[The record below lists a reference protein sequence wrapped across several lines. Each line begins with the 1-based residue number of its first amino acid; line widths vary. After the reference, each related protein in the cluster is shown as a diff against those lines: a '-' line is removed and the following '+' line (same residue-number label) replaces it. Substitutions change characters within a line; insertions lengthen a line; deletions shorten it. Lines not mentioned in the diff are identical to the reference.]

1 LVPTAG
7 SSDLPDPFLGTRP
20 PTSSATGAPHDSRRL
35 SIVVDSDTFGG
46 AERYVAL
53 LLERLPEPF
62 VPTLLC
68 TESVPGQLL
77 AAAER
82 AGTRTVMM
90 DPVRGKSDVAG
101 LRSLAGALRASRPEL
116 VHLNLNSPPNNP
128 HAIAVA
134 RLLRRPTLATL
145 HIYHPLSPRQRQL
158 LRLLF
163 RRLDAVIAVSAEI
176 RHRLVKDLGVRPGAA
191 RLVHNGVGPC
201 TAAHRPPTDTGVVR
215 IGAQGRLTDQKGFDV
230 LIEAVGT
237 LVERGL
243 RPQLLIAGDGPDRA
257 RLERLARGLPVT
269 LLGFVDDT
277 SSLLSAIDV
286 FCLPSRFEGLPFAL
300 LEAMIC
306 GIPCVASRVGDVPE
320 ALGAGGLTVPPEDVG
335 ALTSAL
341 ERLLTSPDLRRDLG
355 AAARTRAEQ
364 QFSTQRMIQAT
375 VEVYGE
381 VLSRRAA
388 GDRR

>member
-1 LVPTAG
+1 
-7 SSDLPDPFLGTRP
+7 
-20 PTSSATGAPHDSRRL
+20 
-35 SIVVDSDTFGG
+35 VVDSDTFGG

-53 LLERLPEPF
+53 LLERLPKQF
-62 VPTLLC
+62 VPTLVC
-68 TESVPGQLL
+68 TRPVPGQLL

-82 AGTRTVMM
+82 AGARTVMM
-90 DPVRGKSDVAG
+90 DRVRGKGDVAG
-101 LRSLAGALRASRPEL
+101 LRSLAAALHTSRPEL
-116 VHLNLNSPPNNP
+116 VHLNLNSPPNNR

-134 RLLRRPTLATL
+134 RLLRQPILATL
-145 HIYHPLSPRQRQL
+145 HIYHPLTPRQRQL
-158 LRLLF
+158 LGLLF

-176 RHRLVKDLGVRPGAA
+176 RQRLVEDLSVRRAAA

-201 TAAHRPPTDTGVVR
+201 TAGRPAATDTDVVR
-215 IGAQGRLTDQKGFDV
+215 IGAQGRLTAQKGFDL

-243 RPQLLIAGDGPDRA
+243 RPQLLIAGDGPERA
-257 RLERLARGLPVT
+257 RLERLAHGLPVT
-269 LLGFVDDT
+269 LLGFVDDI

-300 LEAMIC
+300 LEAMMC

-320 ALGAGGLTVPPEDVG
+320 ALGAGGLTVPTEDVG
-335 ALTSAL
+335 ALASAL
-341 ERLLTSPDLRRDLG
+341 ERLMTSPDLRCDLG
-355 AAARTRAEQ
+355 AAARTRAER

-381 VLSRRAA
+381 VLSRRTS

>member
-1 LVPTAG
+1 
-7 SSDLPDPFLGTRP
+7 
-20 PTSSATGAPHDSRRL
+20 
-35 SIVVDSDTFGG
+35 VVDSDTFGG

-53 LLERLPEPF
+53 LLERLPEQF

-68 TESVPGQLL
+68 TRPVPGQLL
-77 AAAER
+77 AVAER
-82 AGTRTVMM
+82 AGTRTMLM
-90 DPVRGKSDVAG
+90 DRVRGKGDVAG
-101 LRSLAGALRASRPEL
+101 LRSLAGALYTSRPEL
-116 VHLNLNSPPNNP
+116 VHLNLNSPPNNR

-158 LRLLF
+158 LGLLF

-176 RHRLVKDLGVRPGAA
+176 RRLLVEDLGVRRAAA

-201 TAAHRPPTDTGVVR
+201 TAGHPAPTGTDTDTDTVR
-215 IGAQGRLTDQKGFDV
+215 IGAQGRLTAQKGFDV
-230 LIEAVGT
+230 LIEAVGA

-243 RPQLLIAGDGPDRA
+243 RPQVLIAGDGPDRA
-257 RLERLARGLPVT
+257 KLERLARGLPVT
-269 LLGFVDDT
+269 FLGFVDDT
-277 SSLLSAIDV
+277 SSLLSVIDV

-300 LEAMIC
+300 LEAMMC
-306 GIPCVASRVGDVPE
+306 GIPCVASSVGDVPE
-320 ALGAGGLTVPPEDVG
+320 ALGEGGLTVPIEDVG
-335 ALTSAL
+335 ALASAL

-355 AAARTRAEQ
+355 AAARGRAER

-381 VLSRRAA
+381 VLNHASR
-388 GDRR
+388 GG

>member
-1 LVPTAG
+1 
-7 SSDLPDPFLGTRP
+7 
-20 PTSSATGAPHDSRRL
+20 
-35 SIVVDSDTFGG
+35 
-46 AERYVAL
+46 
-53 LLERLPEPF
+53 
-62 VPTLLC
+62 VPTLLY
-68 TESVPGQLL
+68 TRPVPGQLL

-82 AGTRTVMM
+82 AGARAVMI
-90 DPVRGKSDVAG
+90 DGVRGKGDVAG

-116 VHLNLNSPPNNP
+116 VHLNLNSPPNNC

-158 LRLLF
+158 LGLLF

-176 RHRLVKDLGVRPGAA
+176 RQLLVEDLGVRRSAA

-201 TAAHRPPTDTGVVR
+201 TAGHPAPTGTEVVR
-215 IGAQGRLTDQKGFDV
+215 IGAQGRLTAQKGLDV

-243 RPQLLIAGDGPDRA
+243 QPQVLIAGDGPDRA

-269 LLGFVDDT
+269 FLGFVDDI
-277 SSLLSAIDV
+277 SSLLSVIDV

-300 LEAMIC
+300 LEAMMC

-320 ALGAGGLTVPPEDVG
+320 AIGEAGLIVPTEDVG
-335 ALTSAL
+335 ALASAL

-355 AAARTRAEQ
+355 AAARVRAER

-381 VLSRRAA
+381 VLNHA
-388 GDRR
+388 DRGG

>member
-1 LVPTAG
+1 
-7 SSDLPDPFLGTRP
+7 
-20 PTSSATGAPHDSRRL
+20 
-35 SIVVDSDTFGG
+35 VVDSDTFGG

-53 LLERLPEPF
+53 LLERLPEQF
-62 VPTLLC
+62 VPTLVC
-68 TESVPGQLL
+68 TRPVPGQLV
-77 AAAER
+77 AAAKQ
-82 AGTRTVMM
+82 AGARTVMV
-90 DPVRGKSDVAG
+90 DRVRGMGDVAG

-116 VHLNLNSPPNNP
+116 VHLNLNSPPNNR

-145 HIYHPLSPRQRQL
+145 HIYHPLTPRQRQL
-158 LRLLF
+158 LGLLF
-163 RRLDAVIAVSAEI
+163 RRLDAVIAVSVEI
-176 RHRLVKDLGVRPGAA
+176 RQRLVEDLGVRRAAA

-201 TAAHRPPTDTGVVR
+201 TAGRPAATDTDVVR
-215 IGAQGRLTDQKGFDV
+215 IGAQGRLTAQKGFDL

-243 RPQLLIAGDGPDRA
+243 RPQVLIAGDGPERA

-269 LLGFVDDT
+269 LLGFVDDI

-300 LEAMIC
+300 LEAMMC
-306 GIPCVASRVGDVPE
+306 GIPCVASRVGDIPK
-320 ALGAGGLTVPPEDVG
+320 ALGAGGLTVPTEDVG
-335 ALTSAL
+335 ALASAL

-355 AAARTRAEQ
+355 AAARTRAER

-381 VLSRRAA
+381 ALSRRTS

>member
-7 SSDLPDPFLGTRP
+7 SGDLPDPFPGAWP
-20 PTSSATGAPHDSRRL
+20 PTSSAPSTPHPFRRL

-53 LLERLPEPF
+53 LLERLPEQF

-68 TESVPGQLL
+68 TRPVPGQLL
-77 AAAER
+77 AAAEL
-82 AGTRTVMM
+82 AGARTVMM
-90 DPVRGKSDVAG
+90 DRVRGKDDVAG
-101 LRSLAGALRASRPEL
+101 LRSLAGALRASRPDL
-116 VHLNLNSPPNNP
+116 VHLNLNSPPNNR

-145 HIYHPLSPRQRQL
+145 HIYHPLSRQQRQL
-158 LRLLF
+158 LGLLF

-176 RHRLVKDLGVRPGAA
+176 RRRLVEDLGVRRAAA

-201 TAAHRPPTDTGVVR
+201 TAAHPARTDMDAVR
-215 IGAQGRLTDQKGFDV
+215 IGAQGRLTAQKGFDV
-230 LIEAVGT
+230 LLEAVGT

-243 RPQLLIAGDGPDRA
+243 RPQVLIAGDGPDRA
-257 RLERLARGLPVT
+257 SLERLASGLPVAF
-269 LLGFVDDT
+269 LGFADDT

-300 LEAMIC
+300 LEAMMC
-306 GIPCVASRVGDVPE
+306 GIPCVASAVGDVPE
-320 ALGAGGLTVPPEDVG
+320 ALGGGGLTVPVEDVG
-335 ALTSAL
+335 ALASAL

-355 AAARTRAEQ
+355 AAARIRAER
-364 QFSTQRMIQAT
+364 QFSTQHMIQAT
-375 VEVYGE
+375 VQVYGE
-381 VLSRRAA
+381 VLARHA
-388 GDRR
+388 G

>member
-7 SSDLPDPFLGTRP
+7 SGDLPDPFPGAWP
-20 PTSSATGAPHDSRRL
+20 PTSSAPSTPHPFRRL

-53 LLERLPEPF
+53 LLERLPEQF

-68 TESVPGQLL
+68 TRPVPGQLL
-77 AAAER
+77 AAAEL
-82 AGTRTVMM
+82 AGARTVMM
-90 DPVRGKSDVAG
+90 DRVRGKDDVAG
-101 LRSLAGALRASRPEL
+101 LRSLAGALRASRPDL
-116 VHLNLNSPPNNP
+116 VHLNLNSPPNNR

-145 HIYHPLSPRQRQL
+145 HIYHPLSRQQRQL
-158 LRLLF
+158 LGLLF

-176 RHRLVKDLGVRPGAA
+176 RRRLVEDLGVRRAAA

-201 TAAHRPPTDTGVVR
+201 TAAHPARTDMDAVR
-215 IGAQGRLTDQKGFDV
+215 IGA
-230 LIEAVGT
+230 

-243 RPQLLIAGDGPDRA
+243 RPQVLIAGDGPDRA
-257 RLERLARGLPVT
+257 SLERLASGLPVAF
-269 LLGFVDDT
+269 LGFADDT

-300 LEAMIC
+300 LEAMMC
-306 GIPCVASRVGDVPE
+306 GIPCVASAVGDVPE
-320 ALGAGGLTVPPEDVG
+320 ALGGGGLTVPVEDVG
-335 ALTSAL
+335 ALASAL

-355 AAARTRAEQ
+355 AAARTRAER
-364 QFSTQRMIQAT
+364 QFSTQHMIQAT
-375 VEVYGE
+375 VQVYGE
-381 VLSRRAA
+381 VLARHA
-388 GDRR
+388 G